1 MYNNISGIS
10 GVSRFQK
17 RLSLKSDTEGGF
29 NPAGREIST
38 LRWTKLRRL
47 RRKFKVNFKYIKVDQ
62 ILQN

>member
-1 MYNNISGIS
+1 MVQNVKN
-10 GVSRFQK
+10 VS
-17 RLSLKSDTEGGF
+17 F
-29 NPAGREIST
+29 NPDGREIST